1 MKKQVKELSTKILLF
16 LIAALIGI
24 VCVFPIYWM
33 FVSSFRPQKDLFSTT
48 IELLPY
54 TFSFEHYDYAF
65 KAAPM
70 FRVIGNTTFV
80 ATTRTLL
87 SLFLCSLAGF
97 AFSKLRFPG
106 RRGLFVLL
114 LFTMTVPYEALIIP
128 SFIIFIKLGWVD
140 TYYPLIIPM
149 AASAF
154 GIFLMRQYIN
164 TVPEELVQAA
174 RIDGCGYFRIYT
186 AIILPVIKPV
196 LVTLAIFI
204 FKLAWNDF
212 LWPLIIIRKM
222 KNQLLMV
229 VIRTLPPIESAM
241 RDIPWGATM
250 AAASLSVI
258 PLLVL
263 FVIMRRQFISGATQ
277 GAIK

>member
-1 MKKQVKELSTKILLF
+1 MNKQVKELSAKVFLF
-16 LIAALIGI
+16 LVAAIIGI

-48 IELLPY
+48 IELFPY
-54 TFSFEHYDYAF
+54 TFSLEHYDYAF
-65 KAAPM
+65 RAAPM

-114 LFTMTVPYEALIIP
+114 LFTMTIPYEALVIP

-140 TYYPLIIPM
+140 TYFPLIIPM

-164 TVPEELVQAA
+164 TVPDELIQAA

-196 LVTLAIFI
+196 LVTLAIFV

-229 VIRTLPPIESAM
+229 VIQTLPPIESAM

-250 AAASLSVI
+250 AAASLSVF
-258 PLLVL
+258 PLLIL
-263 FVIMRRQFISGATQ
+263 FIILRRQFISGATQ